1 MKFTKTLVG
10 VVAALAFSSAAFAAD
25 GDSNWYVGVGVG
37 QTQSRFNSD
46 DFKANSAVIAAGY
59 TENVYQTT
67 SPTSYDV
74 YAGYRLSQH
83 FAAQVGYTD
92 FGTLVYGS
100 NVSGGAGLPGNAQSN
115 IKIQAVSLGLVGTYP
130 IYQQLSVLGEAGAF
144 VYNSTRDPSHSGVV
158 TTLSGT
164 PSSTSDTGVKPFASL
179 GLQYDV
185 TKQVAVVGKYTY
197 YGTVGTSD
205 NTGRVSLNNVSLNV
219 QYRF

>member
-100 NVSGGAGLPGNAQSN
+100 NVSGGAGLPG
-115 IKIQAVSLGLVGTYP
+115 VHGHPDRCDRPGP
-130 IYQQLSVLGEAGAF
+130 GPAGHA
-144 VYNSTRDPSHSGVV
+144 GVR
-158 TTLSGT
+158 
-164 PSSTSDTGVKPFASL
+164 
-179 GLQYDV
+179 
-185 TKQVAVVGKYTY
+185 VVERRERTNG
-197 YGTVGTSD
+197 D
-205 NTGRVSLNNVSLNV
+205 DLRW
-219 QYRF
+219 RRCERARRHR